1 MRLILYFS
9 AAILLIA
16 LLMFIP
22 AVAQLDG
29 VVSDHW
35 SDCLELHSPQP
46 TLPFRKMPA
55 GRAMVAG
62 DVSFRRNNKL

>member
-9 AAILLIA
+9 AVILLIA
-16 LLMFIP
+16 LLVLIP

-35 SDCLELHSPQP
+35 SDCLDIPHP